1 MESQQTETRRKLL
14 KIWLIKHDKRPS
26 DLADALG
33 VSVSSVNGWKS
44 NTVIPPDRWDAI
56 EAFFGESEHQATET
70 YRAIGFSVTDAEYNS
85 IVTAAE
91 QENKPADIFAR
102 DAVLEKVARALN
114 PSA

>member
-1 MESQQTETRRKLL
+1 MDSQQTETRRKLL

-44 NTVIPPDRWDAI
+44 NTAIPPERWDAI
-56 EAFFGESEHQATET
+56 EAFFGEAEHPATET
-70 YRAIGFSVTDAEYNS
+70 YRAVGFSVTDAQYKN
-85 IVTAAE
+85 IVAAAE

-102 DAVLEKVARALN
+102 DAVLEKVARTLN

>member
-1 MESQQTETRRKLL
+1 MDSQQTETRRKLL

-44 NTVIPPDRWDAI
+44 NTAIPPERWEAI
-56 EAFFGESEHQATET
+56 EAFFGESEHPANET
-70 YRAIGFSVTDAEYNS
+70 YRAVGFSVTDAQYNS
-85 IVTAAE
+85 IVAAAE
-91 QENKPADIFAR
+91 KENKSADIFAR

-114 PSA
+114 PPA